1 MSLKPI
7 FFFDLDNC
15 LYDKRLNVLGLMRQ
29 KIREYMVNVIG
40 IKDEKE
46 AARLQKKYHKLYG
59 TSLKGLQ
66 TEFQVDP
73 LDYDAKV
80 DQSLPLDGLI
90 NKDEPLREMLH
101 HMHCKKW
108 VFTNA
113 YKVHALRCLKLLG
126 IENEFDGLTY
136 TNYALPNFNCKPDP
150 AAFVRAMKDAG
161 AIDPKQCYLVD
172 DSAQNVDAAKQFGWT
187 AIHLA
192 DDASTSNHG
201 DYQID
206 DIHDLY
212 KILPELWQSEES
224 PTGFRRQSVDIAAK
238 A

>member
-1 MSLKPI
+1 
-7 FFFDLDNC
+7 
-15 LYDKRLNVLGLMRQ
+15 MRQ
-29 KIREYMVNVIG
+29 KIREYIVNVIG

-46 AARLQKKYHKLYG
+46 AAKLQMKYNKLYG

-66 TEFQVDP
+66 MEYQVDP

-80 DQSLPLDGLI
+80 DQALPLDGLI
-90 NKDEPLREMLH
+90 QKDEQLREMLH
-101 HMHCKKW
+101 TLQCKKW

-150 AAFVRAMKDAG
+150 AAFVRAMRDAG
-161 AIDPKQCYLVD
+161 AVDPKQCYLVD
-172 DSAQNVDAAKQFGWT
+172 DSAQNVDAAKKFGWT

-192 DDASTSNHG
+192 DDASQSNHG

-206 DIHDLY
+206 NIHDLY
-212 KILPELWQSEES
+212 KVLPELWQSQEPSTELE
-224 PTGFRRQSVDIAAK
+224 RQSVDITAK